1 MRSIT
6 WLWRRRGNPLYR
18 GTDRVEG
25 LVALCAVL
33 LVLLAAPAAAVWG
46 GRAAHGTLSEI
57 VREQHRQRHQV
68 WATVIGTSPGASAG
82 PEAGSGRRVAAT
94 WTAADGA
101 TRSGTV
107 LTDRAIEPGDRLR
120 VWIDARGETTTRPMD
135 PGTAASHAALAG
147 AGTGVVTAG
156 LVEFAR
162 RLAVRRLMVRRYARW
177 EEEWAR
183 VGPDWGRAGRSN

>member
-25 LVALCAVL
+25 LLALCAVL

-68 WATVIGTSPGASAG
+68 WATVIGTSADASAG
-82 PEAGSGRRVAAT
+82 PEAGSGRVAAT
-94 WTAADGA
+94 WTAADGT

-107 LTDRAIEPGDRLR
+107 LTDRAAGPGDRLR
-120 VWIDARGETTTRPMD
+120 VWIDARGEPTTRPMD

-177 EEEWAR
+177 EEEWTR